1 MPICTGKKG
10 EMKMKNYRLFSKI
23 VILVSSCLIVLTAL
37 NYVTGILN
45 SALPGSSHV
54 ICIVAFCLAVF
65 AVTVMEK
72 DRLGKQKER

>member
-1 MPICTGKKG
+1 
-10 EMKMKNYRLFSKI
+10 MKNYKKKKKI

-54 ICIVAFCLAVF
+54 ICIAAFCLAVF

-72 DRLGKQKER
+72 DRLGKQKQR